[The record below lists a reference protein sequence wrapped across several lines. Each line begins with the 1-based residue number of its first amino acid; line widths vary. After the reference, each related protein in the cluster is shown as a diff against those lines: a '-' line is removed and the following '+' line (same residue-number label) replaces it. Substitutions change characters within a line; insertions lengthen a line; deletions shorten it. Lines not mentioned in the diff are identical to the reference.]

1 MADLQKIREKYAIDA
16 VTARLTPPKIP
27 NDIAVAALKG
37 LSSGK
42 SDKPIPKDFVLEVA
56 QNAYDWASKDKKFV
70 DEWNAADHMGKVRLF
85 TRYASDYV
93 RKFKYAIAMGMKKR
107 GLM

>member
-1 MADLQKIREKYAIDA
+1 MNVQQIKKKYCIDA
-16 VTARLTPPKIP
+16 VTARLTPSKIP
-27 NDIAVAALKG
+27 GDIAVAALKG
-37 LSSGK
+37 LQSGK
-42 SDKPIPKDFVLEVA
+42 ADKPIPKDFVLEVA